1 MEKANIFDT
10 VMDYIDEHVKSDY
23 SEIQRGVY
31 AISQYTDMDFCK
43 FLSILSGGKAT
54 LNKYFM
60 NRKLYFASQELVE
73 LPHKPIVDIALDYG
87 YSEQSSFTRAIK
99 NQFGYT
105 PNEIRKQGI
114 RCPNDKLSFANFNP
128 NANEYGKRLK
138 DAISGA
144 IGDSCMSDDA
154 YFETFISATDEYGF
168 DTATCCAISEVSER
182 IGVPFGVLLNACFE
196 TMIDVRSSDDY
207 LDPKAEKAIECGITS
222 EEEMER
228 ICEYYDCEYY
238 QLNGLMVTEYRKH
251 N

>member
-31 AISQYTDMDFCK
+31 AISKYTDMDFCK
-43 FLSILSGGKAT
+43 FLSILSGGKTT

-105 PNEIRKQGI
+105 PNEIRKQCI

-138 DAISGA
+138 ATPHNYTMNLRIRG
-144 IGDSCMSDDA
+144 
-154 YFETFISATDEYGF
+154 TF
-168 DTATCCAISEVSER
+168 SECLYC
-182 IGVPFGVLLNACFE
+182 P
-196 TMIDVRSSDDY
+196 
-207 LDPKAEKAIECGITS
+207 
-222 EEEMER
+222 
-228 ICEYYDCEYY
+228 
-238 QLNGLMVTEYRKH
+238 
-251 N
+251 